1 MSASGS
7 ILADRQMRAV
17 ISVNTAGITGGMVM
31 KDRDPVVSELRG
43 NDRIRVRNPLRGL
56 AGVA

>member
-1 MSASGS
+1 
-7 ILADRQMRAV
+7 
-17 ISVNTAGITGGMVM
+17 MVM

-43 NDRIRVRNPLRGL
+43 SDRIRVRNPLRGL